1 MLAAVVTTP
10 DHIDVATVASPEADG
25 RALIEVDRVGLCG
38 TDSSIFHGKIPV
50 AYPRVLGHEVIGRV
64 VRSGPRGEPP
74 EGTRVLVNPSIAC
87 GRCTQCRADLAQLCP
102 HGALMGRDSDGGFT
116 EQIAVDEHQLLPVPE
131 ELPRSATSL
140 LQVLG
145 TCVHAQTHLDHVF
158 PGQTAVV
165 IGLGVSGFLMLQL
178 MRARGLQVV
187 GVTRSAWK
195 RTLGERLGAVT
206 VVPPGEARQA
216 VDDLTGG
223 AGVDVSVE
231 AVGTVGTF
239 AQAIDLAGLGG
250 QVLLFGTIGGAPKA
264 PLPFYQLYYK
274 ELTIHNPR
282 AARHR
287 DYQHGIAL
295 ATTGA
300 LDLAA
305 LWTHTFPLERAA
317 DAFDTLDND
326 PRALKVTLDP

>member
-1 MLAAVVTTP
+1 
-10 DHIDVATVASPEADG
+10 
-25 RALIEVDRVGLCG
+25 
-38 TDSSIFHGKIPV
+38 
-50 AYPRVLGHEVIGRV
+50 
-64 VRSGPRGEPP
+64 
-74 EGTRVLVNPSIAC
+74 
-87 GRCTQCRADLAQLCP
+87 
-102 HGALMGRDSDGGFT
+102 MGRDSDGGFT
-116 EQIAVDEHQLLPVPE
+116 EQIAVDEHQLLGVSDD
-131 ELPRSATSL
+131 LPRSAAAL

-178 MRARGLQVV
+178 MRARGLQVL

-195 RTLGERLGAVT
+195 RSLGEQLGAVA
-206 VVPPGEARQA
+206 VVPPHDARQA

-231 AVGTVGTF
+231 AVGTVETF

-264 PLPFYQLYYK
+264 ELPFYQLYYK

-287 DYQHGIAL
+287 DYERGIAL
-295 ATTGA
+295 ATSGA
-300 LDLAA
+300 LDLEA
-305 LWTHTFPLERAA
+305 LFTHSFPLERAS
-317 DAFDTLDND
+317 DAFDALNND

>member
-1 MLAAVVTTP
+1 MLAALVTAP
-10 DHIDVATVASPEADG
+10 NRIDIATVEPPEAQG
-25 RALIEVDRVGLCG
+25 RALIAVDRVGLCG
-38 TDSSIFHGKIPV
+38 TDNSILHGKIPV

-64 VRSGPRGEPP
+64 VRAGPRGEPA
-74 EGTRVLVNPSIAC
+74 EGTRVLVNPSLAC

-102 HGALMGRDSDGGFT
+102 NGALMGRDSDGGFT
-116 EQIAVDEHQLLPVPE
+116 EQIAVDEHQLLGVSDD
-131 ELPRSATSL
+131 LPRSAAAL

-178 MRARGLQVV
+178 MRARGLQVL

-195 RTLGERLGAVT
+195 RSLGEQLGAVA
-206 VVPPGEARQA
+206 VVPPHDARQA

-231 AVGTVGTF
+231 AVGTVETF

-264 PLPFYQLYYK
+264 ELPFYQLYYK

-287 DYQHGIAL
+287 DYERGIAL
-295 ATTGA
+295 ATSGA
-300 LDLAA
+300 LDLEA
-305 LWTHTFPLERAA
+305 LFTHSFPLERAS
-317 DAFDTLDND
+317 DAFDALNND

>member
-1 MLAAVVTTP
+1 MLAALVTAP
-10 DHIDVATVASPEADG
+10 NRIDIATVEPPEAQG
-25 RALIEVDRVGLCG
+25 RALITVDRVGLCG
-38 TDSSIFHGKIPV
+38 TDNSILHGKIPV
-50 AYPRVLGHEVIGRV
+50 AYPRVLGHEVIGHV
-64 VRSGPRGEPP
+64 VRAGPRGEPP
-74 EGTRVLVNPSIAC
+74 EGTRVLVNPSLAC

-102 HGALMGRDSDGGFT
+102 NGALMGRDSDGGFT
-116 EQIAVDEHQLLPVPE
+116 EQIAVDEHQLLGVSDD
-131 ELPRSATSL
+131 LPRSAAAL

-178 MRARGLQVV
+178 MRARGLQVL

-195 RTLGERLGAVT
+195 RTLGEQLGAVA
-206 VVPPGEARQA
+206 VVPPHEARQA

-231 AVGTVGTF
+231 AVGTVETF
-239 AQAIDLAGLGG
+239 AQAIDLAGLGA
-250 QVLLFGTIGGAPKA
+250 QVLLFGTIGGTPKA
-264 PLPFYQLYYK
+264 ELHFYQLYYK

-287 DYQHGIAL
+287 DYERGIAL
-295 ATTGA
+295 ATSGA

-305 LWTHTFPLERAA
+305 LFTHSFPLERAS
-317 DAFDTLDND
+317 DAFDALNND
-326 PRALKVTLDP
+326 PRALKVALDP